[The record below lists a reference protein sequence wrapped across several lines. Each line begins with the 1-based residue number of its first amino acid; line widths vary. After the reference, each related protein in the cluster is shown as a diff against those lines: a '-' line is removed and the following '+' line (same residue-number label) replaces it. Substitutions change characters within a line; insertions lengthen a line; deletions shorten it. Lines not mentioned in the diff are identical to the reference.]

1 MKKRVFEGI
10 ATALVTPFSNGA
22 IDYPAVERLIER
34 QIALKVSALVIAGTT
49 GEAPTLT
56 REEWHSLAEYSVS
69 VARGRVPVLVGAG
82 SNSTAEASSRARA
95 AEDAGADG
103 VLVVTPYYNKASREG
118 LVRHYEEVCASTG
131 LPVIAYN
138 VPSRTGVDMG
148 VDVLEMIAKIPNF
161 AGIKEAS
168 GSAARCAHVI
178 SYFGD
183 DVPVYSG
190 SDEINLPVFSIGGA
204 GAVSVLSN
212 VLPNETVR
220 MWDAVQKGNLDEARE
235 LSSAVAPLV
244 SALFSEVNP
253 IPVKALMSSQGVI
266 GDEIRLPLYPLSEDK
281 KNRLAV
287 EYGKAVMKIKGI
299 IRGRR

>member
-34 QIALKVSALVIAGTT
+34 QIALKVSALVVAGTT

-118 LVRHYEEVCASTG
+118 LVRHYEEVCASTR

-220 MWDAVQKGNLDEARE
+220 MWE
-235 LSSAVAPLV
+235 SSAVAPLV